1 MSIYEGAGY
10 DKVYS
15 SGHRPKEGLSWSSEG
30 EPSAH
35 SPIDEEEDYDGKE
48 VEEREGDEDE
58 YDESEEENKGEFEGE
73 DDKDE
78 GENDERASMRGSS
91 RSIGDGHTHP
101 FILLVIWTV
110 NDFKP
115 TMTTKIFNNLRDCYQ
130 IPDNIPI
137 CLPGKYER
145 CYSRKT
151 ADIGMYDAMFAAG
164 LRLPLMALHHQLA
177 IFLGLSV
184 SQIAPNAW
192 RIFIGAKIL

>member
-35 SPIDEEEDYDGKE
+35 SPIDKEEDYDGKE

-73 DDKDE
+73 DDKGK
-78 GENDERASMRGSS
+78 GESDERASVRGSS
-91 RSIGDGHTHP
+91 RSIGDGHTRP